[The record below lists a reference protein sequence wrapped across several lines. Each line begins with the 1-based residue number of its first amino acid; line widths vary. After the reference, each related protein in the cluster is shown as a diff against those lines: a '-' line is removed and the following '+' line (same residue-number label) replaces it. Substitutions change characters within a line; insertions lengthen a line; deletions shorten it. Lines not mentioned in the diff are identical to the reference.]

1 MRWDRSDGYF
11 VSDERAS
18 LDLKRVHRW
27 LSEASYWAKG
37 RSFDDVRAS
46 FARSLPL
53 GLYSRDGELVGVCR
67 WVTDRV
73 SFAWLCDVFVDES
86 VRGRGLGTFLVEC
99 ASSVDQVRGV
109 GLHLLATRDAHG
121 LYERS
126 GFRPV
131 SPGRFMERRREPPPS
146 ASASGEAHPPDWR

>member
-1 MRWDRSDGYF
+1 M
-11 VSDERAS
+11 S

-27 LSEASYWAKG
+27 LSESSYWAKG

-46 FARSLPL
+46 FACSLPL
-53 GLYSRDGELVGVCR
+53 GLYPRDGELVGVCR

-99 ASSVDQVRGV
+99 ASSLKQVRGV
-109 GLHLLATRDAHG
+109 GLHLLATRDAHS
-121 LYERS
+121 LYEKS
-126 GFRPV
+126 GFRSV
-131 SPGRFMERRREPPPS
+131 DPGRFMARRREPPPM
-146 ASASGEAHPPDWR
+146 APTTDGPHLRD